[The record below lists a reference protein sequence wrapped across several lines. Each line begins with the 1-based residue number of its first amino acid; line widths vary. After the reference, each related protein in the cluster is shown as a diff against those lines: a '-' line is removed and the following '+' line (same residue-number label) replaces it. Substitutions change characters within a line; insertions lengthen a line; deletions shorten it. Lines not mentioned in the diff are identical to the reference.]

1 MSLKIQ
7 LLKNNNVI
15 NILINMDFS
24 KRISNSKIKANDKI
38 INNFYNVFYDRK
50 SEIEELKAIIAE
62 KDNIIQNLNNDKKSL
77 QKEIN
82 QLNQYIKNV
91 EKSI

>member
-1 MSLKIQ
+1 
-7 LLKNNNVI
+7 
-15 NILINMDFS
+15 MDFS

-50 SEIEELKAIIAE
+50 SEIEELKAIIIE
-62 KDNIIQNLNNDKKSL
+62 KDNIINNLTNDKKNL

-82 QLNQYIKNV
+82 QLNQYIKNI
-91 EKSI
+91 EKSKKFLKSFG

>member
-1 MSLKIQ
+1 
-7 LLKNNNVI
+7 
-15 NILINMDFS
+15 MDFS